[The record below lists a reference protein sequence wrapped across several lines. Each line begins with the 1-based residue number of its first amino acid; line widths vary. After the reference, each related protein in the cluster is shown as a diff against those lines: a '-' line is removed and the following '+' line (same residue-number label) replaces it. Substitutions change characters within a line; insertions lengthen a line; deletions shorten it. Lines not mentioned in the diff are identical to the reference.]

1 MKQCGKKFL
10 VTGLIL
16 SLILSLCPL
25 SLSASTTK
33 AAEDKGIVLIY
44 GRIEGSQHWTKDNI
58 YYILTDGS
66 LISPVIIGDLTID
79 PGTTICLG
87 QGNTSH
93 GRIDD
98 IDVFSSA
105 SLRILYGSLTAKGT
119 EEEPIIF
126 KTDKNDTSWGNI
138 ILDTQIEDDT
148 KRSCRS
154 ATFEYCQFIDGGE
167 NIADSGVIAPGG
179 TSDQKDDR
187 FSLTVDHCLF
197 NSEA

>member
-16 SLILSLCPL
+16 SLILCLCPL

-93 GRIDD
+93 GQIDD

-105 SLRILYGSLTAKGT
+105 SLLHPVRLS
-119 EEEPIIF
+119 
-126 KTDKNDTSWGNI
+126 
-138 ILDTQIEDDT
+138 
-148 KRSCRS
+148 
-154 ATFEYCQFIDGGE
+154 YCQGYRRRTYHLQ
-167 NIADSGVIAPGG
+167 NRQKTPAGVTSSLILRLKTTPNAPAAVPPLNTANLSTAEKASLIPVSSLQAAPPTRK
-179 TSDQKDDR
+179 TSVSALR
-187 FSLTVDHCLF
+187 
-197 NSEA
+197 

>member
-16 SLILSLCPL
+16 TLILSLCPL

-93 GRIDD
+93 GQIDD

-126 KTDKNDTSWGNI
+126 KTDKNDTSWGVTSSL
-138 ILDTQIEDDT
+138 ILRLKTTPNAPAAVSPLNTANLSTAEKTSLIPVSSLQAALPTRKTIV
-148 KRSCRS
+148 S
-154 ATFEYCQFIDGGE
+154 AL
-167 NIADSGVIAPGG
+167 
-179 TSDQKDDR
+179 R
-187 FSLTVDHCLF
+187 
-197 NSEA
+197 

>member
-66 LISPVIIGDLTID
+66 LISPVIIGDLPSIRELLFAWARE
-79 PGTTICLG
+79 I
-87 QGNTSH
+87 Q
-93 GRIDD
+93 
-98 IDVFSSA
+98 A
-105 SLRILYGSLTAKGT
+105 TA
-119 EEEPIIF
+119 
-126 KTDKNDTSWGNI
+126 
-138 ILDTQIEDDT
+138 
-148 KRSCRS
+148 R
-154 ATFEYCQFIDGGE
+154 
-167 NIADSGVIAPGG
+167 
-179 TSDQKDDR
+179 
-187 FSLTVDHCLF
+187 
-197 NSEA
+197 

>member
-16 SLILSLCPL
+16 TLILSLCPL

-79 PGTTICLG
+79 PGTTIYLG

-93 GRIDD
+93 GQIDD

-126 KTDKNDTSWGNI
+126 KTDKNDTSWGVTSSL
-138 ILDTQIEDDT
+138 ILRLKTTPNAPAAVPPLNTANLSTAEKTSLIPVSSLQAALPTRKTIV
-148 KRSCRS
+148 S
-154 ATFEYCQFIDGGE
+154 AL
-167 NIADSGVIAPGG
+167 
-179 TSDQKDDR
+179 R
-187 FSLTVDHCLF
+187 
-197 NSEA
+197 

>member
-1 MKQCGKKFL
+1 M
-10 VTGLIL
+10 
-16 SLILSLCPL
+16 
-25 SLSASTTK
+25 
-33 AAEDKGIVLIY
+33 LIY

-93 GRIDD
+93 GQIDD

-138 ILDTQIEDDT
+138 ILDTRLKTTPNAPAAVPPLNTANLSTAEKTSLIPVSSLQAALPTRKTIV
-148 KRSCRS
+148 S
-154 ATFEYCQFIDGGE
+154 AL
-167 NIADSGVIAPGG
+167 
-179 TSDQKDDR
+179 R
-187 FSLTVDHCLF
+187 
-197 NSEA
+197 

>member
-66 LISPVIIGDLTID
+66 DQSGHYRRSDHRS
-79 PGTTICLG
+79 
-87 QGNTSH
+87 GN
-93 GRIDD
+93 
-98 IDVFSSA
+98 
-105 SLRILYGSLTAKGT
+105 Y
-119 EEEPIIF
+119 
-126 KTDKNDTSWGNI
+126 
-138 ILDTQIEDDT
+138 
-148 KRSCRS
+148 
-154 ATFEYCQFIDGGE
+154 
-167 NIADSGVIAPGG
+167 
-179 TSDQKDDR
+179 
-187 FSLTVDHCLF
+187 
-197 NSEA
+197 